1 MPDTIV
7 FRHQEPETVRVPKLN
22 KVVALAEAGGSGG
35 GGGGGGTTLEID
47 GGDAYNSG
55 VPYIAVDGGSA

>member
-1 MPDTIV
+1 
-7 FRHQEPETVRVPKLN
+7 LN

>member
-35 GGGGGGTTLEID
+35 GGTTLEID